1 MNVKVSGFTLYELL
15 IVIAL
20 LAILGAAAI
29 PSLNASDS
37 QKLEA
42 SAREVAD
49 SIRFARAEAMRTGVA
64 HGIRLDQTPARL
76 RVYALT
82 VPPTEEYTV
91 YHPFDSQLYA
101 LTFSDQPH
109 TAGVQVGTSD
119 FYAIAFNKDGVPSSP
134 ADLSWLATGAINLN
148 YGGRTAAVQ
157 IESRTGRVLIQ

>member
-15 IVIAL
+15 IIVAL
-20 LAILGAAAI
+20 LAILSAAAL

-64 HGIRLDQTPARL
+64 HGVRLDQTPARL
-76 RVYALT
+76 RVFTLT
-82 VPPTEEYTV
+82 TPPTEEYTV
-91 YHPFDSQLYA
+91 YHPLDSQLYD

-109 TAGVQVGTSD
+109 TSGVRVATSD
-119 FYAIAFNKDGVPSSP
+119 FYAVAFNKDGVPSSP
-134 ADLSWLATGAINLN
+134 TDLSWLATGAINLS
-148 YGGRTAAVQ
+148 YSGRSAVVQ
-157 IESRTGRVLIQ
+157 VESRTGRVLIP